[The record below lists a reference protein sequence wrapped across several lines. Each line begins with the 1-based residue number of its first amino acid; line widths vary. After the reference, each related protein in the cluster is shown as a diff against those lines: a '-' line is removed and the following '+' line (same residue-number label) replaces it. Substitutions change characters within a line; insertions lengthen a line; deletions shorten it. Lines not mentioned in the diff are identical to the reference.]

1 VKSELIH
8 SPLFTCK
15 VNSGD
20 EEMQQK
26 KDEGEEEE
34 QWRRQGCFEKFLQW
48 FRCHL
53 ARDKKRE
60 QRGTRMKN

>member
-8 SPLFTCK
+8 YPLFTCK

-26 KDEGEEEE
+26 KKKEKGKSNGDERVVLEKFCNGFVVVWQETREGNREE
-34 QWRRQGCFEKFLQW
+34 QG
-48 FRCHL
+48 
-53 ARDKKRE
+53 
-60 QRGTRMKN
+60 

>member
-26 KDEGEEEE
+26 KMKEKRKSNGDDRVVLKNFCNGFVVIWQETRKGNRGE
-34 QWRRQGCFEKFLQW
+34 QG
-48 FRCHL
+48 
-53 ARDKKRE
+53 
-60 QRGTRMKN
+60 